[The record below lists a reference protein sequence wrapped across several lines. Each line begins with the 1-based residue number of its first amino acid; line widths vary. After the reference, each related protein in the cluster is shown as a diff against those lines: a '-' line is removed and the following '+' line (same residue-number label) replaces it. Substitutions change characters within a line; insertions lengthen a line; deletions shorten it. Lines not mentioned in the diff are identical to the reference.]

1 MYMLVM
7 AIVLVPLGAL
17 ADRLGRKKIFG
28 MGLWLYTLA
37 SLLGAVAHHFAP
49 LLICRGLQGVG
60 AGMFISTG
68 MAILTSV
75 FPPKRRG
82 RVIGIYVA
90 AVYIGLSAGP
100 FVGGLLTGFW
110 GWRCLFWL
118 MLPLLTSPERSMLVM
133 LALVRTRNTGSSTM
147 FPLASPT
154 RLSYEKNDL
163 PPS

>member
-1 MYMLVM
+1 M
-7 AIVLVPLGAL
+7 PP
-17 ADRLGRKKIFG
+17 
-28 MGLWLYTLA
+28 
-37 SLLGAVAHHFAP
+37 P

-100 FVGGLLTGFW
+100 FVGGLLTLLGPAFVAAVAYVDPGNVAANITAGARYGYSLVWVLVLANTMAVLIQYQSAKLGIVTPESYQRTSRSTHARLFAHGFIHADK
-110 GWRCLFWL
+110 
-118 MLPLLTSPERSMLVM
+118 TV
-133 LALVRTRNTGSSTM
+133 
-147 FPLASPT
+147 
-154 RLSYEKNDL
+154 DI
-163 PPS
+163 